1 VESARAA
8 QAALDAGQL
17 PTDDPLLAEI
27 DRRIQISLAGAE
39 SPQGERRERA
49 MEKLRLLRG
58 EVLEPGSREKK
69 LKRTSEVLQ
78 FADVLHPEELSEV
91 RSLRD
96 ALVLEGTPST
106 LADFQAAFHLPSE
119 RIEFPSNRQ
128 RATLHFEFGAAT
140 AGSFAPASWTP
151 DGRGWIAPRNARTDK
166 EMLADAGPTLLLRD
180 PLKIQSEIFEIQLE
194 FEQPPDSPPDLLLV
208 SVAGFQIV
216 LTGGRN
222 ARCLVE
228 TGDPALAVLHA
239 RAAEGGK
246 SFEGLDRGGRYVLR
260 LVLNRAAGRAQV
272 EGEWKRLLEILP
284 VAPRGDE
291 KNLALTV
298 RSFESV
304 RLISAT
310 IEAARR

>member
-1 VESARAA
+1 
-8 QAALDAGQL
+8 
-17 PTDDPLLAEI
+17 
-27 DRRIQISLAGAE
+27 
-39 SPQGERRERA
+39 
-49 MEKLRLLRG
+49 
-58 EVLEPGSREKK
+58 
-69 LKRTSEVLQ
+69 
-78 FADVLHPEELSEV
+78 
-91 RSLRD
+91 
-96 ALVLEGTPST
+96 
-106 LADFQAAFHLPSE
+106 
-119 RIEFPSNRQ
+119 
-128 RATLHFEFGAAT
+128 
-140 AGSFAPASWTP
+140 
-151 DGRGWIAPRNARTDK
+151 
-166 EMLADAGPTLLLRD
+166 
-180 PLKIQSEIFEIQLE
+180 
-194 FEQPPDSPPDLLLV
+194 V
-208 SVAGFQIV
+208 SVAGFQVV

-272 EGEWKRLLEILP
+272 HLQRRGVGRAQVEGEWKRLLEILP
-284 VAPRGDE
+284 VAPRGDD